1 MTPDARPL
9 TGPMDRVRRHRVALG
24 IAGLAIAALL
34 IVGWLALPGFWHRH
48 VLQLGATDIHDPG
61 LLDDRI
67 SVCGR
72 HWRLDVTGREFTRAQ
87 LQATFGDNV
96 VLVDPLPLAPC
107 PTGPCGYNT
116 DAPCNTVVF
125 VRVGDDAY
133 VDYELVG
140 GP

>member
-1 MTPDARPL
+1 MTLDARPRP
-9 TGPMDRVRRHRVALG
+9 GPTARLRRHRVALAT
-24 IAGLAIAALL
+24 AGLAAVGFLVIAWLL
-34 IVGWLALPGFWHRH
+34 LPGFWHRH
-48 VLQLGATDIHDPG
+48 VLQLGATDVHDPAM
-61 LLDDRI
+61 LADRI

-72 HWRLDVTGREFTRAQ
+72 HWNLDVTGREFSRAQ

-116 DAPCNTVVF
+116 NAPCNTVVF
-125 VRVGDDAY
+125 VQVGDDAY
-133 VDYELVG
+133 VDYSLVG

>member
-1 MTPDARPL
+1 
-9 TGPMDRVRRHRVALG
+9 MDRIRRHRVALG
-24 IAGLAIAALL
+24 IAGLVIAALL

-72 HWRLDVTGREFTRAQ
+72 QWNLDETGREFTRAQ

-107 PTGPCGYNT
+107 PTGPCGYST
-116 DAPCNTVVF
+116 EAPCNTVVF

-133 VDYELVG
+133 VDYSLVG

>member
-24 IAGLAIAALL
+24 IAGLAMAALL

-48 VLQLGATDIHDPG
+48 VLQLGAADIHDPG

-107 PTGPCGYNT
+107 PTGP
-116 DAPCNTVVF
+116 
-125 VRVGDDAY
+125 
-133 VDYELVG
+133 G
-140 GP
+140 GARPATGGE

>member
-1 MTPDARPL
+1 MGRL
-9 TGPMDRVRRHRVALG
+9 RRHRVALAIAGVAAVGSLG
-24 IAGLAIAALL
+24 IASL
-34 IVGWLALPGFWHRH
+34 VLPGFWHRH
-48 VLQLGATDIHDPG
+48 VLQLGATDIHDPAM
-61 LLDDRI
+61 LADRI

-72 HWRLDVTGREFTRAQ
+72 QWNLDETGREFSRAD

-116 DAPCNTVVF
+116 NAPCNTVVF

-133 VDYELVG
+133 VDYSLVG